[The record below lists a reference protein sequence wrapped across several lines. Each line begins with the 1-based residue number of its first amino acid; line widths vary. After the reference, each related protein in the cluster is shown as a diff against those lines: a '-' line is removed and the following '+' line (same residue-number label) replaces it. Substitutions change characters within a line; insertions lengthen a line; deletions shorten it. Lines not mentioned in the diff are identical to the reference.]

1 MKLKINIQ
9 DLCHYIGF
17 INENNQKILEVFLF
31 NYKSSEGKKVFSD
44 WQNDMVIG
52 GGEFWEDNTWCFFVN
67 LENGEVK

>member
-1 MKLKINIQ
+1 
-9 DLCHYIGF
+9 
-17 INENNQKILEVFLF
+17 LF